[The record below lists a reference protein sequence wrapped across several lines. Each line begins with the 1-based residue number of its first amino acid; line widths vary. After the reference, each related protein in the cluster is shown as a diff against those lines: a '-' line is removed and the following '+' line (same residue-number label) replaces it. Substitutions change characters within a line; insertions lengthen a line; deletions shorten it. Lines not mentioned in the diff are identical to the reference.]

1 MGAQMNDG
9 SMFFF
14 GTYEFFFFFDD
25 PSTSLNPFSV
35 KEIILDSVSVISCF
49 FFVIIHFATPWD
61 N

>member
-1 MGAQMNDG
+1 MMGRCFFLALMN
-9 SMFFF
+9 
-14 GTYEFFFFFDD
+14 FFFFFDD